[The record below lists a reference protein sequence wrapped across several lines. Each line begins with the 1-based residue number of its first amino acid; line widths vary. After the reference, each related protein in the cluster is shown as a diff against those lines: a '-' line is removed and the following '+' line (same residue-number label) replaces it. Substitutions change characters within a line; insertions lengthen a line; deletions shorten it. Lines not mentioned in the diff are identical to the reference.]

1 MFYSPFSEDMAAILS
16 EDRVT
21 PALAAQIHFDSGTVY
36 VHTGVGPIVLG
47 GYVYQGVG
55 TLGKVDEVGE
65 SHTTSPTQLKL
76 TLSGLDM
83 GLLSTTLN
91 EACVGRNAEI
101 YLVAFDNETLAV
113 RANNLLFK
121 GRISSTGAKAG
132 KNSSLQY
139 TISNVF
145 EDWSRPWS
153 DRFTDESHS
162 AKFPGDRIFRYVAQ
176 MAERSIYWGSKKD
189 APGFKY
195 S

>member
-16 EDRVT
+16 GDRVT
-21 PALAAQIHFDSGTVY
+21 VAVAARINFDSGPVF
-36 VHTGVGPIVLG
+36 VHSGTGPIVLG
-47 GYVYQGVG
+47 GFVYHGVG
-55 TLGKVDEVGE
+55 TFGKLDDVGE
-65 SHTTSPTQLKL
+65 SHSTSPTQLKM

-83 GLLSTTLN
+83 GLLSSTLN
-91 EACVGRNAEI
+91 ENCVGRTVEI
-101 YLVAFDNETLAV
+101 YLLALDNDTMQV

-121 GRISSTGAKAG
+121 GKVSSTGAKAG
-132 KNSSLQY
+132 KNSSIQY

-145 EDWSRPWS
+145 EDWQRPWS
-153 DRFTDESHS
+153 HRFTDESHKKS
-162 AKFPGDRIFRYVAQ
+162 YPGDRIFRYVAQ